1 VSEENPYEK
10 IGVKTFINCCGTRT
24 IHSGTLMLP
33 EVKAAMLAASN
44 QFVNMDDLMHGV
56 GQRLAELTGAEWGM
70 VSSGAAAALCHATA
84 AFVTGGDPE
93 KMLRLPNTEGLKN
106 RVVMMDDGRFTYDQA
121 IRTVGVEVVNV
132 TPETL
137 EDALDDR
144 VALVALLG
152 SREATRLDV
161 FEQTVALAK
170 SRGIPV
176 LVDAAS
182 EHLQNPDPY
191 LSRGATLVAY
201 SGGKYLRG
209 PQPSGLLLGEKKW
222 VQTAW
227 CCAAP
232 HHTLG
237 RTMKVG
243 REEVM
248 GLLAAVEYWA
258 TERDH
263 VREKAEWA
271 LDLKIITKMVEQVG
285 TVTTEVMPGE
295 SVRSPVPRLEI
306 RWDAKKIGVS
316 GLALRDELLAGDPCI
331 MLDDRGATEG
341 SVLILPFSLQL
352 GDAIAVGKRIQAV
365 LAAASEP
372 AEADELEPVDVS
384 GEWEIRIAFTDSEA
398 VHQLVIEQDQDNL
411 RGEHRTLF
419 LEGAL
424 SGTVCGNEWNLAS
437 QIRYEGTHLAHRFIG
452 TVDGSLARG
461 IVELGSSGQS
471 APGPL
476 NQREYGKAEWVGK
489 RMKQ

>member
-1 VSEENPYEK
+1 MSSENVYQK

-33 EVKAAMLAASN
+33 KVKEAMLAASEH
-44 QFVNMDDLMHGV
+44 FVNMDDLMQGV
-56 GQRLAELTGAEWGM
+56 GQRLAELTGAEWGL

-84 AFVTGGDPE
+84 ACVTGGDPE
-93 KMLRLPNTEGLKN
+93 KMLRLPNTDGLKN

-137 EDALDDR
+137 ADALDDR

-161 FEQTVALAK
+161 FEKTVALAR
-170 SRGIPV
+170 SHNVPV

-182 EHLQNPDPY
+182 EYLQNPDPY
-191 LSRGATLVAY
+191 LERGASMVAY

-243 REEVM
+243 KEEVM
-248 GLLAAVEYWA
+248 GLLTAVEHWFGD
-258 TERDH
+258 RDH
-263 VREKAEWA
+263 EREQAEWD
-271 LDLKIITKMVEQVG
+271 LDLQIITKMVTQVD
-285 TVTTEVMPGE
+285 TVTTEVVVGE

-306 RWDAKKIGVS
+306 RWDAQKIGVS
-316 GLALRDELLAGDPCI
+316 GLALRDELLIGDPCI

-352 GDAIAVGKRIQAV
+352 GEALAVGKRIQEV
-365 LAAASEP
+365 LSGASEP
-372 AEADELEPVDVS
+372 VVVNSPKPVTVS
-384 GEWEIRIAFTDSEA
+384 GEWEIDIAFTDSNA
-398 VHQLVIEQDQDNL
+398 IHHFVIEQDGHAL

-419 LEGAL
+419 LEGEL
-424 SGTVCGNEWNLAS
+424 SGKINGDEWEIVS
-437 QIRYEGTHLAHRFIG
+437 QLRFEGTHLAYRFVG
-452 TVDGSLARG
+452 NVDGDSANG
-461 IVELGSSGQS
+461 FVELGSSGQS

-476 NQREYGKAEWVGK
+476 NQREYGRAEWVGK
-489 RMKQ
+489 RK

>member
-1 VSEENPYEK
+1 
-10 IGVKTFINCCGTRT
+10 
-24 IHSGTLMLP
+24 MLP
-33 EVKAAMLAASN
+33 QVKEAMLAASH

-84 AFVTGGDPE
+84 ACVTGGDPE
-93 KMLRLPNTEGLKN
+93 KMLRLPNTAGLKN

-132 TPETL
+132 TPDTL
-137 EDALDDR
+137 ADALDDR

-161 FEQTVALAK
+161 FEKTVALAK

-191 LSRGATLVAY
+191 LTRGATMVAY

-209 PQPSGLLLGEKKW
+209 PQPTGLLLGEKKW

-248 GLLAAVEYWA
+248 GLLAAVEHWA
-258 TERDH
+258 LARDH
-263 VREKAEWA
+263 AREKAEWE
-271 LDLKIITKMVEQVG
+271 LDLKIIKKVVERVD

-306 RWDAKKIGVS
+306 RWDAQKMGVS
-316 GLALRDELLAGDPCI
+316 GLQLRDELLAGDPCI
-331 MLDDRGATEG
+331 MLDDRGATDG

-352 GDAIAVGKRIQAV
+352 GDAIIVGERIQAV

-372 AEADELEPVDVS
+372 VVKDDPDPVNVS
-384 GEWEIRIAFTDSEA
+384 GTWEIRIAFTDSEA
-398 VHQLVIEQDQDNL
+398 VHQLVIEQDQSAL
-411 RGEHRTLF
+411 KGTLETLF
-419 LEGAL
+419 LEGTL
-424 SGTVCGNEWNLAS
+424 SGSVVGNELNVAS
-437 QIRYEGTHLAHRFIG
+437 QIRYEGTHLAYRFIG
-452 TVDGSLARG
+452 TVDGDSARG
-461 IVELGSSGQS
+461 FVELGSSGQS

-489 RMKQ
+489 RVRQ